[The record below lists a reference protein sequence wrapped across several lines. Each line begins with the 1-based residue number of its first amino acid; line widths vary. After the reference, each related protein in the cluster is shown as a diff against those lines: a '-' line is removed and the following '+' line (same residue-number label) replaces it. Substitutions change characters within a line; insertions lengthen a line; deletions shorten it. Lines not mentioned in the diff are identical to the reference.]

1 MMNFNMEEFNF
12 EHSVENNNRRAE
24 KAGAIANLTVE
35 QFETAYIYFGGKCAY
50 SGQKLTPGSFI
61 SIEHIIPVVSGG
73 HSMAFNCIPVNGKYN
88 SSKSGYHLLDWWK
101 CQTDGMGHSI
111 YSPYRLLKILNY
123 MLKCLESINK
133 EDGSTYVL
141 TDNEIDVFLAEHLE
155 EGLSQ
160 IDKSDFRRIS
170 QLEIFAKMDMLSIE
184 DFYSMYSELD
194 KLKINA
200 AIFFEEAIYELR
212 GAIPEDIIRILEGK
226 IKDLPNIYVDD
237 KKVFKSD
244 MDEID
249 INIRKEV
256 LEWATL
262 EGIENKYG
270 IIGYMDFEVLK
281 RETNITEF
289 LNRKK
294 ESILKALGA
303 TPSDFNNIVNKIPNI
318 LTDLNVEKRIED
330 LSKTFNIS
338 RKIRNGKSSE
348 LLKVVTKKPDLI
360 LSGENME
367 ILLKYASELHIDKRL
382 LKKGIPIATI
392 IDNIETGLELVDKA
406 ELGVDDKLKKRIF
419 DKLINNTTGNLLRAA
434 FRTFKTRVK
443 VQDERL
449 SKEEIERD
457 AARWMLCISE
467 KYNASEILKPK
478 RINKTK
484 GLYSHMEFNAEGHLV
499 GVNPNAYIVPQI
511 VAMANFNMSREAE
524 NELINNVFFSKRI
537 RQGERADKVL
547 RELGI
552 EVKKDHAN
560 YEEEDVVREASRW
573 FVFLSESSKVPLD
586 ELFNKKTKQRYID
599 ATRSYYPNMQFDEKG
614 NFIDIPIPELEDLV
628 IGVDYKDIVDSFIKS
643 TGNYYIIKGK
653 YIEKSE
659 IQSMIYSEISKC
671 KNKKAVRSTCIK
683 ILKALTSEIS
693 RKNGEEMPGGEDR

>member
-226 IKDLPNIYVDD
+226 IKDLPNIYIDD

>member
-12 EHSVENNNRRAE
+12 EHSVDNNNRRAE

-50 SGQKLTPGSFI
+50 SGQKLAPGSFI

-133 EDGSTYVL
+133 EDQSTYVL
-141 TDNEIDVFLAEHLE
+141 TDNEIDVFLSEHLD

-184 DFYSMYSELD
+184 DLYSMYSELD

-200 AIFFEEAIYELR
+200 AIFFEEAIYELK
-212 GAIPEDIIRILEGK
+212 GVIPEEIIKTLEEK
-226 IKDLPNIYVDD
+226 IKNLPNIYVDD

-244 MDEID
+244 MDEVD
-249 INIRKEV
+249 INIRKAV
-256 LEWATL
+256 LEWATR

-270 IIGYMDFEVLK
+270 IIGYMDFEILK
-281 RETNITEF
+281 QQIDITEF

-303 TPSDFNNIVNKIPNI
+303 VPSDFNNIVNKIPNI

-338 RKIRNGKSSE
+338 RKTKNEKSSE
-348 LLKVVTKKPDLI
+348 LLKIVTRKPDLI

-367 ILLKYASELHIDKRL
+367 ILLKYAGMLHIDKRL
-382 LKKGIPIATI
+382 LKKGIPITTI

-406 ELGVDDKLKKRIF
+406 ELGVSDKLKKRIF

-434 FRTFKTRVK
+434 FRAFKTRVK
-443 VQDERL
+443 GQDERL

-467 KYNASEILKPK
+467 KYNASEMLKTK

-484 GLYSHMEFNAEGHLV
+484 GLYHHMEFNSEGHLV

-511 VAMANFNMSREAE
+511 VAMANLNIGREAE

-552 EVKKDHAN
+552 EVKKEHVD
-560 YEEEDVVREASRW
+560 YEEDDVVREASRW

-599 ATRSYYPNMQFDEKG
+599 ATRTYYPNMQFDEKG
-614 NFIDIPIPELEDLV
+614 NFVDIPIPELDDLV

-643 TGNYYIIKGK
+643 TGNYYIIRGQ

-659 IQSMIYSEISKC
+659 IQSMIYAQISKC

-683 ILKALTSEIS
+683 ILKAITSEVA
-693 RKNGEEMPGGEDR
+693 RKNGEGMPGGENR